1 MLQCTILLLTSQWV
15 LLITALWPIQLME
28 PTLRSGVIPCHIMNQ
43 HVMISLTKFVNPCL
57 QLNGIT
63 TVLRIEHRVLI
74 LPTHL
79 LAFLGC
85 NYIFSLKVRF
95 RLNAFQRGILYSAPE
110 VLWPPLHWLITRS
123 IPPRSNSSRSNSYQN
138 RIEFSC
144 RIGWHFL
151 ATCIMIATLKLMS
164 HPK

>member
-1 MLQCTILLLTSQWV
+1 MYSSTSYKPVSPSNYGTLTDSINGTYFKKRGDTV
-15 LLITALWPIQLME
+15 PYYESACNDF
-28 PTLRSGVIPCHIMNQ
+28 V
-43 HVMISLTKFVNPCL
+43 TKFVNPCL

-151 ATCIMIATLKLMS
+151 ATCIMIARLKLMS